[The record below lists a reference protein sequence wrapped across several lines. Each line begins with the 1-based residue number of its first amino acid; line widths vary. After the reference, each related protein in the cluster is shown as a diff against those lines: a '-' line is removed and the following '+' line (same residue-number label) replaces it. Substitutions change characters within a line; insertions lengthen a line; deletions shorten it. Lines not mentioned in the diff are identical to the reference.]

1 MSSGAIP
8 YGELDAILL
17 DAGNTLASM
26 NFGWIRDELSARG
39 VQCTLEA
46 LRRAEAGARPA
57 LSAALEGLGSTER
70 RGTFVFYLRTILER
84 LETTRPLSP
93 DAAGSLANELAPVL
107 RGHGASRLWSWVLP
121 GVEEALEALRGLD
134 LRLVVV
140 SNSDG
145 TCEETLLD
153 RGLRGYLDA
162 VVDSHRVGFE
172 KPDPRIF
179 ERAVSLSGCARE
191 RTLHVGDLYAVD
203 VIGARR
209 AGLHA
214 LLLDPY
220 GDWTGAEC
228 ERLPDL
234 AALPERI
241 AVAKGAPG

>member
-1 MSSGAIP
+1 MSSGGIP
-8 YGELDAILL
+8 YGELDALLL

-26 NFGWIRDELSARG
+26 DFGWIRDELTTRR
-39 VQCTLEA
+39 VECTVEA

-70 RGTFVFYLRTILER
+70 RGTFVFYLRAILER
-84 LETTRPLSP
+84 LETTPPLSP
-93 DAAGSLANELAPVL
+93 DAAGSLADELASVL
-107 RGHGASRLWSWVLP
+107 RSHGSSRLWSWPLP
-121 GVEEALEALRGLD
+121 GVRDALESLRGLG

-145 TCEETLLD
+145 TCEETLAEG
-153 RGLRGYLDA
+153 GLREYFDA

-179 ERAVSLSGCARE
+179 ECALSLTGSARE
-191 RTLHVGDLYAVD
+191 RTLHVGDIYSVD
-203 VIGARR
+203 VIGAHR
-209 AGLHA
+209 AGIHA

-220 GDWTGAEC
+220 GDWTAATC

-234 AALPERI
+234 GALHGRI
-241 AVAKGAPG
+241 AGARGTTA